1 MELETGTIKGNK
13 TKYFNKSENKEVV
26 KYSKYVNLGVNS
38 AFDIGDKAVVLPINL
53 YDDLINSN
61 KDNIKQLETIK
72 ELNNTIA
79 DKDNTIADLTNKVAN
94 LNDEIRTIST
104 TNTSNATRIADLT
117 TELKA
122 VELELTAIT
131 TVMKQ
136 YNITSADELNTIF
149 NDVRT
154 ALNYLSDC
162 ITAYETQGRIK
173 RFLKE
178 NPTIDIAK
186 PPLML
191 MDYKGNINTGNG
203 AEISATKVNDSNKSE

>member
-1 MELETGTIKGNK
+1 MGLETGTIKGNK
-13 TKYFNKSENKEVV
+13 TKYFNKTENKEVV

-38 AFDIGDKAVVLPINL
+38 AFDIGDKAVVLPI
-53 YDDLINSN
+53 DDYNNIINSN
-61 KDNIKQLETIK
+61 DDNIKQLETIK

-79 DKDNTIADLTNKVAN
+79 DKDNTIADLTNEVAN
-94 LNDEIRTIST
+94 LNNEIRTIST

-117 TELKA
+117 TELKT
-122 VELELTAIT
+122 VELELKELT
-131 TVMKQ
+131 TVLKQ
-136 YNITSADELNTIF
+136 YNITTADELNTIF
-149 NDVRT
+149 ADVRT
-154 ALNYLSDC
+154 ALSYLSDC